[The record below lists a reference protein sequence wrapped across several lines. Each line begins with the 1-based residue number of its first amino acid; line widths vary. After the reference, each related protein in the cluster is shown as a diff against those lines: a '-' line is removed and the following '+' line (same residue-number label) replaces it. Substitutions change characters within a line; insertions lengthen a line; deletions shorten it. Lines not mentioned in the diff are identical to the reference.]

1 MEITDLN
8 EQELNRR
15 ASLQKLQEL
24 GIEPYPA
31 AEFKVNATTDEI
43 KAGFDPEKGNFNDIS
58 IAGRLMSRTE
68 AMNTINLEAEIA
80 LLDSQ
85 NIVHGIRTR
94 SDLDEA
100 PSAYKNIDEVIAQE
114 SDLVKVVTKLHPVAV
129 IKG

>member
-1 MEITDLN
+1 MEG
-8 EQELNRR
+8 
-15 ASLQKLQEL
+15 L
-24 GIEPYPA
+24 G
-31 AEFKVNATTDEI
+31 N
-43 KAGFDPEKGNFNDIS
+43 PESFQSCSHG
-58 IAGRLMSRTE
+58 AGRLMSRTE